1 MQPETGTGMEL
12 QSLTVEDLRSE
23 LKQFAEHAV
32 RQELLSMKDSLVR
45 ELQGFS
51 GEPLAPTSRYSRVP
65 VPCRSNVSLEAKCDF
80 EAQARPVV
88 QLLAQAA
95 HRAANNG
102 GGRDPYSA
110 VADLDDMLRARTGR
124 SRPLVLDEGSEGLY
138 PLPRVS
144 GFRLWCQNL
153 TESHAFE
160 VASGSFVMLNAA
172 WIGFATDWAA
182 RNWTTDVPMQF
193 HFVDFGFCFGALMEL
208 ILRLIAAGSSF
219 CCNSNYRWNLFDF
232 IVVTTQVLDVCLT
245 YFHIGKGGSSEKNA
259 ISAIRILKLAR
270 VLRIARIASAF
281 PELHVLISSIM
292 DSLNSLFWTMFL
304 IFVFIYAVGIIITQL
319 VAEHKVAVGH
329 EEMEHQEQLLEYYGT
344 LDQAMVSLY
353 MIISEGIHWSEL
365 MEPLAKHISPSIKYL
380 FVVFVGFQL
389 FAMMNIITACFVDN
403 AMKIAVEAER
413 KEVVDSIWTMI
424 EGGTVIDG
432 ERVLTREDFVE
443 HYETESIQRFL
454 GLIHA
459 KNAAD
464 ASEVFSY
471 LDKNGDGSLNIN
483 EFLACCDELIGPSKG
498 MALASL
504 GKELKKNMKAMGAMI
519 EEVQSISCKQMQTQQ
534 AQLQELASNLRFEI
548 RAASSLKAP
557 PIPTN
562 QIAGCANNK
571 GSE

>member
-1 MQPETGTGMEL
+1 
-12 QSLTVEDLRSE
+12 
-23 LKQFAEHAV
+23 
-32 RQELLSMKDSLVR
+32 MKDSLVR
-45 ELQGFS
+45 ELQGFP
-51 GEPLAPTSRYSRVP
+51 GE
-65 VPCRSNVSLEAKCDF
+65 VSIDAKRDF
-80 EAQARPVV
+80 ETQARPPV
-88 QLLAQAA
+88 QRRAQAA
-95 HRAANNG
+95 HRAANNS

-110 VADLDDMLRARTGR
+110 VADLDEMLQARSGR
-124 SRPLVLDEGSEGLY
+124 SRPLALGEGNEGLV

-182 RNWTTDVPMQF
+182 RNWTIDLPVQF
-193 HFVDFGFCFGALMEL
+193 HIVDFGFCFGALLEL

-219 CCNSNYRWNLFDF
+219 CCNSNYRWNIFDF
-232 IVVTTQVLDVCLT
+232 SVVTTQVLDVLLT
-245 YFHIGKGGSSEKNA
+245 YFHIGTGGESEKNA

-329 EEMEHQEQLLEYYGT
+329 EAMKDQEQLLEFYGT

-365 MEPLAKHISPSIKYL
+365 MEPLATHISPSIKYL

-403 AMKIAVEAER
+403 AMKIAVAAER
-413 KEVVDSIWTMI
+413 KEVVDSIWAMI
-424 EGGTVIDG
+424 EGGTVLDG
-432 ERVLTREDFVE
+432 ERVLTQEDFVE

-459 KNAAD
+459 KNLTN

-471 LDKNGDGSLNIN
+471 LDKNGDGSLNIH

-504 GKELKKNMKAMGAMI
+504 GKELRKNMKVMGAMI
-519 EEVQSISCKQMQTQQ
+519 EEVQSVSFQQMQAHQ

-548 RAASSLKAP
+548 RAASALKVP
-557 PIPTN
+557 PVPTN
-562 QIAGCANNK
+562 QIAGCVDNR
-571 GSE
+571 GSD